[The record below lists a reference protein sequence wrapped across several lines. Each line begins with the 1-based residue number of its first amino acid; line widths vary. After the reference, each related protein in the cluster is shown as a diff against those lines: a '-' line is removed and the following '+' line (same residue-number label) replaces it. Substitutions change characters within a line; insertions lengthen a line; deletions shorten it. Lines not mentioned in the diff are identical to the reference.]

1 MAAALTRTLL
11 NVPEA
16 LGELAIVAMVVAA
29 VVVLHALLQRR
40 LRTEVFR
47 RHNDVTGYLFSAV
60 GILYAV
66 LLGFVVVVVWQKYDT
81 TTDNV
86 QDEANAAADLYHVV
100 DGLPAATRDAVRR
113 DLERYARLVV
123 GVEWPVMAG
132 SGDVADTGANILDDA
147 SYRIDSVEP
156 GTTRASNA
164 QQAAMGDVVRVMD
177 ARRQR
182 LIHAAPAVPWLL
194 WFALVAGAVAMVAF
208 CFIFGVDNR
217 PAQLLMTAILVGLIG
232 ILFVV
237 IYEFATPFSGSVII
251 SSDGWTMF
259 AQRIPLIR

>member
-1 MAAALTRTLL
+1 LTRTLL
-11 NVPEA
+11 DVPEA
-16 LGELAIVAMVVAA
+16 LGELGIVALAVAA
-29 VVVLHALLQRR
+29 VVLLHALLQRR
-40 LRTEVFR
+40 LRTEILQ

-86 QDEANAAADLYHVV
+86 QTEANAAADLYHVV
-100 DGLPAATRDAVRR
+100 DGLPQTTRDAVRS
-113 DLERYARLVV
+113 DLTRYARLLID
-123 GVEWPVMAG
+123 VEWPEMG
-132 SGDVADTGANILDDA
+132 NDVDVPDTGAEVLDDA
-147 SYRIDSVEP
+147 SYRIDRVEP
-156 GTTRASNA
+156 ASVRASNA
-164 QQAAMGDVVRVMD
+164 QQAAMGDVTRIFD

-194 WFALVAGAVAMVAF
+194 WFALIAGALSMVAF
-208 CFIFGVDNR
+208 CFIFGVENR

-237 IYEFATPFSGSVII
+237 IYEFAGPFSGSVTI

-259 AQRIPLIR
+259 AQRIPHIR